1 MPITIVSIYEEGG
14 VIQEIT
20 VNNPELVTI
29 IVVSRD
35 SGSLHIN
42 YDREPD
48 RQPKEDILKN
58 MFEGVQEMLNS
69 SLGEFKFIMSGDTIL
84 SSSDEE
90 KQMPI
95 TEKQKQEYL
104 RVGSLCPY
112 CRNGNIEGS
121 SIDYEGNQMFQ
132 NVTCTECGKR
142 WIDVYTL
149 NDITEIEEK

>member
-14 VIQEIT
+14 VVQEIT